1 MSRFPA
7 NWKAGDIQHALKEIG
22 FINLK
27 WLDDQSCLVIIR
39 DTKKIAVAQEI
50 TKRVYKK
57 SSPFMLKAF
66 IDTASSSSSLYPLE
80 SNGGEIKGAVEEGPS
95 RKRPRTDGTEAAGAV
110 AKKSSAATS
119 AKSRKGCCVM

>member
-1 MSRFPA
+1 MSRFPST
-7 NWKAGDIQHALKEIG
+7 WKAGDIQHALKELG

-57 SSPFMLKAF
+57 SSLFMLKAF
-66 IDTASSSSSLYPLE
+66 IDTASSMVSNHE
-80 SNGGEIKGAVEEGPS
+80 SNGDETMNEASVQGPS
-95 RKRPRTDGTEAAGAV
+95 RKRPRTDTDGASTGI
-110 AKKSSAATS
+110 KKGSAAA
-119 AKSRKGCCVM
+119 AKIKKGCIVM